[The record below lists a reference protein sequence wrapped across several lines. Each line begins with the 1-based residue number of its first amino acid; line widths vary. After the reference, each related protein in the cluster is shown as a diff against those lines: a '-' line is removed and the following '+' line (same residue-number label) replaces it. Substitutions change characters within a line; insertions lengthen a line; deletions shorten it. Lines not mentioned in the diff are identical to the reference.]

1 MYCLPATLR
10 IPAHPASTP
19 CGAVV
24 FYRFVCHWYWHS
36 FMLNERSNMQK
47 LVRRSDLARSAPPW
61 STSGAGALATAPV
74 PHDDDQGSQVVRNKD
89 VAVSQS
95 QGGGAVFMPSVFF
108 CFRTQNLARA
118 SDMGRKRKKHRTHV
132 EEESLV
138 RGRFNWRGV
147 RPGRCTMHARHFHAP
162 ALHPRPPES
171 IAGAVL
177 AEHTGAVRMPK
188 DAWLGPSNSD
198 SL

>member
-10 IPAHPASTP
+10 IPAHPANTP
-19 CGAVV
+19 GGAVV

-47 LVRRSDLARSAPPW
+47 LVRRLDLARSAPPW

-138 RGRFNWRGV
+138 RGRVNWRGV

>member
-1 MYCLPATLR
+1 
-10 IPAHPASTP
+10 
-19 CGAVV
+19 
-24 FYRFVCHWYWHS
+24 
-36 FMLNERSNMQK
+36 MLNERSNMQK